1 MNKEILNNY
10 DYSLLEI
17 VQTISPLNFLLNT
30 IVITIICYC
39 LGLIY
44 VRFGKSLSN
53 RSALADSFT
62 LLGLSTMVVITV
74 VKSSLALSLGL
85 VGALSIVRFR
95 TPVKEPE
102 ELIYLFLCIVFG
114 LAVGANQR
122 LIAVLTLLFVIIIN
136 IILRRSFL
144 KVTSKEG
151 TFTVF
156 LSCKTSL
163 SQELIF
169 DIFKDYCESVI
180 LRRTTFNSSTDETE
194 ICLLVRISSS
204 SKINFIIKEI
214 NKVSQDIKL
223 DFVDNS
229 KLINSN

>member
-1 MNKEILNNY
+1 MNKEIFTNN
-10 DYSLLEI
+10 DSSLLDI
-17 VQTISPLNFLLNT
+17 VQTIAPLDFLLNAT
-30 IVITIICYC
+30 LITIICYC

-95 TPVKEPE
+95 TPIKEPE

-114 LAVGANQR
+114 LAIGANQR
-122 LIAVLTLLFVIIIN
+122 LIAVLSLIVVIIIN

-144 KVTSKEG
+144 KVKSSSG

-169 DIFKDYCESVI
+169 NIFKDYCESVI
-180 LRRTTFNSSTDETE
+180 LKRTTFNSSTDETE
-194 ICLLVRISSS
+194 ICLSVEISSS
-204 SKINFIIKEI
+204 SKIDFIIKEI

-223 DFVDNS
+223 DFIDNS
-229 KLINSN
+229 KVINNN